1 MIGSRTSI
9 PLATPTAPA
18 EVRHLERDLSDLG
31 EEAMLEQVL
40 TLKCY

>member
-31 EEAMLEQVL
+31 EEARLEQVL
-40 TLKCY
+40 TFKCY